1 MIKRKNYALA
11 EKPLADAD
19 DPDRSRI
26 SAIHA
31 VVPNTESQ
39 HEESA
44 HLPEQ
49 TRMAQFLRRTLDI
62 TVSLSVLTLCM
73 PLLVLIAV
81 IIRLDSPGPAL
92 FWQIRMT
99 RNRRA
104 SRRPPLQKL
113 VNRAA
118 SDGDQTE
125 RRDRAMAGRPFRF
138 VKFRTMYVDARQR
151 FPELYA
157 YDYSREE
164 IQHIKFKVTDDP
176 RVTRAGRF
184 LRKSSLDEL
193 PNFWNVLTGEMTLCG
208 PRPEI
213 PEMSPYYNAHQLKKF
228 QVHSGV
234 TGPAQV
240 NGRGDLSFQ
249 DTANMD
255 ADYVTNRTL
264 RGDLKI
270 LWKTV
275 YAIIRGSGAF

>member
-1 MIKRKNYALA
+1 MIKKKNSALA
-11 EKPLADAD
+11 EKPLTGADEAD
-19 DPDRSRI
+19 HVRI
-26 SAIHA
+26 NAIHA
-31 VVPNTESQ
+31 VVPRAGSQ
-39 HEESA
+39 QAESA
-44 HLPEQ
+44 SLPSQ
-49 TRMAQFLRRTLDI
+49 PRMERFLRRALDV
-62 TVSLSVLTLCM
+62 TVALAVLTLCM
-73 PLLVLIAV
+73 PLLLLIGV
-81 IIRLDSPGPAL
+81 IVRLDSPGPAL

-104 SRRPPLQKL
+104 QRPPLQNL
-113 VNRAA
+113 TNPAA
-118 SDGDQTE
+118 GNGENVE
-125 RRDRAMAGRPFRF
+125 RRDRPMAGRPFRF

-157 YDYSREE
+157 YDYSSEE

-228 QVHSGV
+228 QVRSGV

-240 NGRGDLSFQ
+240 SGRGDLSFQ

-255 ADYVTNRTL
+255 AEYATHRTL

-275 YAIIRGSGAF
+275 SAIILGSGAF